1 MRHNAERTDGRPA
14 LGRAARVQL
23 HVDSKDSARLF
34 SRMNAA
40 ISEPMCHSHRTCMDV
55 TRYGCALSW
64 TIDHPSFVAIL
75 SPFLT
80 ADERG
85 TLA

>member
-1 MRHNAERTDGRPA
+1 MAGRHWAVRYA
-14 LGRAARVQL
+14 VQL
-23 HVDSKDSARLF
+23 PWTLKIVPIRLF

-40 ISEPMCHSHRTCMDV
+40 ISEPMCPDSRTCMDV

-64 TIDHPSFVAIL
+64 TIDHPSFVATL